1 MAMRVLFSC
10 IAQYGHVHPLVPF
23 AHALEQAGHEVAFA
37 APVFFAPAVEGA
49 GFRHFPAGLDQ
60 PLRDV
65 LPQLRTL
72 TGPDLVAFWQST
84 GAELL
89 TRRMIPDLLSIAA
102 TWPPDLFVREVREYG
117 ACIAAERLG
126 LPHAVVAINAIGEFG
141 PAGQAAPLL
150 NALRAAHDLPPD
162 PEMAML
168 YRYLRLCPFPPGL
181 QDPALPV
188 PPTTHYLRPMLGDR
202 SGPEGLPPWVATLP
216 DRPVV
221 YVGMGTVFD
230 RPEVFRAFIAGLRD
244 EDVTLILTVGREM
257 DPAQFGPQ
265 PENVH
270 IERYIP
276 LSLLLPHCDLVAT
289 TGGSGTLVAALG
301 HGLPMVMMPI
311 GADQPENAARCAA
324 LGLGRVIATKEL
336 TPEGAREAVLAVL
349 GDPSYRQNAERLRDE
364 MVALPG
370 PEYAVAL
377 LERLAVEKQP
387 LLTSEGEEVVIL
399 MR

>member
-10 IAQYGHVHPLVPF
+10 IAGYGHFHPLVPF
-23 AHALEQAGHEVAFA
+23 AHALEQAGHAVAFA

-49 GFRHFPAGLDQ
+49 GFRHFPAGLDR

-65 LPQLRTL
+65 YPRLRTW
-72 TGPDLVAFWQST
+72 TGPDRVAYVQTT
-84 GAELL
+84 GVELL
-89 TRRMIPDLLSIAA
+89 TRRMIPDLLSLAA
-102 TWPPDLFVREVREYG
+102 TWPPDLLVREKSEYG

-162 PEMAML
+162 PAMAML

-202 SGPEGLPPWVATLP
+202 SGPEGLPSWVETLP

-221 YVGMGTVFD
+221 YLGLGTALNK
-230 RPEVFRAFIAGLRD
+230 PEVFRAVIAGLRD
-244 EDVTLILTVGREM
+244 EALTLIVTVGGDQEPT
-257 DPAQFGPQ
+257 DYGPQ

-276 LSLLLPHCDLVAT
+276 LSLLLSRCDLVVNN
-289 TGGSGTLVAALG
+289 GGSGTLVAALS
-301 HGLPMVMMPI
+301 HGLPVVVVPI
-311 GADQPENAARCAA
+311 TADQPENAAHCAA
-324 LGLGRVIATKEL
+324 LGLGRVIAPTEL
-336 TPEGAREAVLAVL
+336 TPERARDAVRDVL
-349 GDPSYRQNAERLRDE
+349 DDPSYRRNAERLRDE
-364 MVALPG
+364 MAALPG
-370 PEYAVAL
+370 PEYAVEL
-377 LERLAVEKQP
+377 LERLARERQP
-387 LLTSEGEEVVIL
+387 L
-399 MR
+399 MRV